1 MDVRNCRKC
10 GKLFNYAMGPI
21 TCPQCREQMEEKFQE
36 VKKYVFE
43 HQGCGISEVSE
54 ACDVTP
60 QQIKQW
66 LREERLEFSS
76 DSAVGLNCESCGAVI
91 RCGRFCDK
99 CKVNMAHNLQS
110 AYKKEP
116 APAPAPKKLKDNDN
130 PRMRYLDH

>member
-21 TCPQCREQMEEKFQE
+21 ICPQCRDLQEEKFQE
-36 VKKYVFE
+36 VKAYVSD
-43 HQGCGISEVSE
+43 HSGCGIAEVSE

-66 LREERLEFSS
+66 LREERLQFSEE
-76 DSAVGLNCESCGAVI
+76 SAVGLNCEVCGALI

-99 CKVNMAHNLQS
+99 CKATMTQNFQNAYQKPAAPEPEKKKDFKDS
-110 AYKKEP
+110 A
-116 APAPAPKKLKDNDN
+116 
-130 PRMRYLDH
+130 RMRYLDR

>member
-21 TCPQCREQMEEKFQE
+21 ICPQCKDSLEEKFQE

-43 HQGCGISEVSE
+43 HQGCGIAEVSE
-54 ACDVTP
+54 ACDVPT

-76 DSAVGLNCESCGAVI
+76 DSAVGLNCEICGEII
-91 RCGRFCDK
+91 RCGRFCEK
-99 CKVNMAHNLQS
+99 CKTNMTHNLKS

-116 APAPAPKKLKDNDN
+116 APEPEKSKDIKDN
-130 PRMRYLDH
+130 PRMRYLDR